1 MFFLDSRPMR
11 WDESVRD
18 FRHAPRRQH
27 FQVLP
32 ANLTLILFAATAAFG
47 QSADA
52 PAPAFDVASVKVS
65 QPGTDGR
72 RGRGNT
78 QVSPGTVTM
87 RNVSLKA
94 AIRWAWHVSEY
105 QVTGPDWLDSE
116 RYEIAGKAA
125 GPATE
130 EELRL
135 MMQALLRER
144 FKLTLHPQTKELGA
158 YLLVAG
164 KNGPKVHESTTEG
177 EPSIETNRKQM
188 SVSVQR
194 APVSQLV
201 EMLSNVMRAPVIDM
215 TGLKGRYD
223 LNLNVA
229 KYAADMAAQGKSV
242 ESTPMD
248 TVALVTTVLQAELGL
263 KLEGKK
269 MPLEVVVIDR
279 SEERRVGKECRS
291 R

>member
-1 MFFLDSRPMR
+1 M
-11 WDESVRD
+11 
-18 FRHAPRRQH
+18 
-27 FQVLP
+27 LP
-32 ANLTLILFAATAAFG
+32 ASLTLILFAATAAFG
-47 QSADA
+47 QSADGST
-52 PAPAFDVASVKVS
+52 PAFDVASVKVS
-65 QPGTDGR
+65 QPGAAGER

-87 RNVSLKA
+87 RNVSLKS
-94 AIRWAWHVSEY
+94 AIRWAWHVTEY

-116 RYEIAGKAA
+116 RYEITGKAA
-125 GPATE
+125 GPATDDQ
-130 EELRL
+130 LRL

-144 FKLTLHPQTKELGA
+144 FKLALHRQTKDFSV
-158 YLLVAG
+158 YVLVAG

-177 EPSIETNRKQM
+177 ETSIETNQKQM

-201 EMLSNVMRAPVIDM
+201 EMLSNVMRAPVIDR

-229 KYAADMAAQGKSV
+229 KYAADMVAQGKSV

-248 TVALVTTVLQAELGL
+248 TGALVTTVLQSELGL
-263 KLEGKK
+263 KLEARK

-279 SEERRVGKECRS
+279 AEKSPVEN
-291 R
+291 

>member
-78 QVSPGTVTM
+78 QVSPGSVTM

-94 AIRWAWHVSEY
+94 AIRWAWHVTEY
-105 QVTGPDWLDSE
+105 QVTGPDWLDSQ

-144 FKLTLHPQTKELGA
+144 FKLQLHRETRELGA

-164 KNGPKVHESTTEG
+164 KNGPKFHESTTEG
-177 EPSIETNRKQM
+177 EGSIDINQRQLR
-188 SVSVQR
+188 VSVQR
-194 APVSQLV
+194 TPVSRLV
-201 EMLSNVMRAPVIDM
+201 EMMSNMLRAPVIDM

-223 LNLNVA
+223 LTLNVA
-229 KYAADMAAQGKSV
+229 QYAADLAAQWKSLDSV
-242 ESTPMD
+242 RADPEAFLS
-248 TVALVTTVLQAELGL
+248 LILQEEFGL
-263 KLEGKK
+263 KLEAKK
-269 MPLEVVVIDR
+269 MPLGVVVIDR
-279 SEERRVGKECRS
+279 AEKSPVEN
-291 R
+291 

>member
-1 MFFLDSRPMR
+1 M
-11 WDESVRD
+11 
-18 FRHAPRRQH
+18 
-27 FQVLP
+27 LP
-32 ANLTLILFAATAAFG
+32 ATLSLILFAATAAFG

-65 QPGTDGR
+65 QPGTAGGPR
-72 RGRGNT
+72 RRENI

-87 RNVSLKA
+87 RNVNLKSS
-94 AIRWAWHVSEY
+94 IRWAWHVSEY

-130 EELRL
+130 EQLRL
-135 MMQALLRER
+135 MTQTLLRER
-144 FKLTLHPQTKELGA
+144 FKLALHCQTKDFA
-158 YLLVAG
+158 VYVLVAG

-177 EPSIETNRKQM
+177 ETSIETNQKQM

-201 EMLSNVMRAPVIDM
+201 EMLSNVLRAPVIDM

-223 LNLNVA
+223 VSLNVA
-229 KYAADMAAQGKSV
+229 KYAADMAAPGKSV

-248 TVALVTTVLQAELGL
+248 PQALIALVLQGELGL
-263 KLEGKK
+263 KLEAKK
-269 MPLEVVVIDR
+269 MPLDLLIVDHAEKVPV
-279 SEERRVGKECRS
+279 EN
-291 R
+291 